1 MFTHAITRKPGINFA
16 AGITSSHLGVPDYQ
30 LMSQQHAA
38 YVDTLASL
46 GLEVVELDPLPG
58 YPDAYFV
65 EDTAIVTPDV
75 AVITRPGARARRG
88 EEKAVEP
95 VLAQYRRI
103 ERIHAPGTVDG
114 GDVLAVGTHF
124 FIGISH
130 RTNKQGAAQLGR
142 ILERYG
148 NTWRSVPVTSGLHLK
163 SSINYVGHNTLLVTR
178 EFSGLSLLKG
188 YQKIIVDNGEEYAG
202 NTLAV
207 NGTLIIPAGFPKTR
221 KKLRAAGYEIV
232 ALDVS
237 EARKMDGGLT
247 CMSLRF

>member
-1 MFTHAITRKPGINFA
+1 MFTHAITRRPGADFA
-16 AGITSSHLGVPDYQ
+16 AGLTTSNLGPPDYQ
-30 LMSQQHAA
+30 LMIQQHTA
-38 YVDTLASL
+38 YADTLTSF
-46 GLEVVELDPLPG
+46 GLEVIELDPLPG

-75 AVITRPGARARRG
+75 AVITRPGARSRRG
-88 EEKAVEP
+88 EGKAVEP

-114 GDVLAVGTHF
+114 GDVLAAGTHF

-130 RTNKQGAAQLGR
+130 RTNKQGAQQLGR

-148 NTWRSVPVTSGLHLK
+148 NTWKSVPVTSGLHLK
-163 SSINYVGHNTLLVTR
+163 SSINYVGNNTLLVTR
-178 EFSGLSLLKG
+178 EFSDLSLLEG
-188 YQKIIVDNGEEYAG
+188 YEKIVVDAGEEYAG
-202 NTLAV
+202 NTLAL
-207 NGTLIIPAGFPKTR
+207 NGTLMMPSGFPKTR

-232 ALDVS
+232 ELDVS